1 MQPHILLLIFLT
13 FSSSILAQTA
23 ATLQHAGETREYLY
37 YLPSSYD
44 ESQQYPLMITF
55 HGGAGTMEDQ
65 TYLFSTELAEQE
77 NFIVVYPQ
85 ALPDPNDGNSTV
97 WSLVNSGTLPYT
109 FENPHDDIGFVSEL
123 IDEMVAN
130 HSVDI
135 ERVYACG
142 FSNGGGF
149 SFDISCRLSEKIAA
163 VGVVARS
170 MYVET
175 HDECNYTHPMPTITI
190 NGTDDF
196 YEGITYEGVL
206 YFLGYNSLN
215 EFLASS
221 VNASLEPTITPMP
234 DLDSSDGSTVE
245 LQQWDGGD
253 NCISIEHYKVINGG
267 HSWPG
272 SYWSNQDIDASQ
284 VIWDYVSQYNLNGLI
299 DCSSNVEDQSIETL
313 TIYPNPA
320 TNQTTFSWDSS
331 LGSQALQ
338 IYDLSGRVV
347 ANINKIQ
354 NSTLIKLDLESGV
367 YIVVCEE
374 FTSKLVIK

>member
-1 MQPHILLLIFLT
+1 M
-13 FSSSILAQTA
+13 
-23 ATLQHAGETREYLY
+23 
-37 YLPSSYD
+37 
-44 ESQQYPLMITF
+44 
-55 HGGAGTMEDQ
+55 
-65 TYLFSTELAEQE
+65 
-77 NFIVVYPQ
+77 
-85 ALPDPNDGNSTV
+85 
-97 WSLVNSGTLPYT
+97 
-109 FENPHDDIGFVSEL
+109 
-123 IDEMVAN
+123 
-130 HSVDI
+130 
-135 ERVYACG
+135 
-142 FSNGGGF
+142 
-149 SFDISCRLSEKIAA
+149 
-163 VGVVARS
+163 
-170 MYVET
+170 
-175 HDECNYTHPMPTITI
+175 
-190 NGTDDF
+190 
-196 YEGITYEGVL
+196 
-206 YFLGYNSLN
+206 
-215 EFLASS
+215 
-221 VNASLEPTITPMP
+221 NASLEPTITPMP